1 MSTYADM
8 GIRSRAGPVLAI
20 VASTGTLALLWA
32 FRPSFAGLPRS
43 LEEPLTATG
52 LEDLGTLLAWLALA
66 CVALLVLVRAL
77 RSTARPRRQPVGA
90 RDRPGSRSREAERS
104 RPAGPA
110 RHSRGQASSPRS
122 SAFQEQVVLALSV
135 PAPTQAAVE
144 AEPRVEVAEEA
155 PTISVSVL
163 GPLQITG
170 GKRRRRLRASAR
182 ELIAYLALHRDGA
195 SRDQLLEALWPGEDP
210 KRSEQRLWQSSSDVR
225 RVLGSVITRERD
237 RYSLDGR
244 HVRLDVDELERLLAS
259 AGTADPERVQQ
270 VMERALALFTGEP
283 LSGSDYAWA
292 GGELRRLRA
301 IHVDLLEQAGRGR
314 LAAGEWRAALDAAER
329 GLAIDVLNEGLWRLA
344 LEAESALGLRE
355 AVAERY
361 EHLRVLLD
369 ERLGLEPARETRL
382 LHRRLLAQH

>member
-1 MSTYADM
+1 MSTYPDM
-8 GIRSRAGPVLAI
+8 GIRSRAGPVLAV

-32 FRPSFAGLPRS
+32 YRPSFAGLPRS

-52 LEDLGTLLAWLALA
+52 LEDFGTLLAWLALA
-66 CVALLVLVRAL
+66 CVALLVLLRAL
-77 RSTARPRRQPVGA
+77 RSTAHPRRRPVGA
-90 RDRPGSRSREAERS
+90 RDGPGSRSSEAER
-104 RPAGPA
+104 AGPA
-110 RHSRGQASSPRS
+110 RQSRSQASTPRS
-122 SAFQEQVVLALSV
+122 SAFQDQVVLTLSV
-135 PAPTQAAVE
+135 PAQTQAAVE

-155 PTISVSVL
+155 PPISVSLL

-170 GKRRRRLRASAR
+170 GKRRRRLRASAQ
-182 ELIAYLALHRDGA
+182 ELVAYLALHRAGA

-225 RVLGSVITRERD
+225 RVLGSVITRESD
-237 RYSLDGR
+237 RYSLDHGQ
-244 HVRLDVDELERLLAS
+244 VRLDVEELERLLAA

-301 IHVDLLEQAGRGR
+301 IHVDLLEQVGRGR
-314 LAAGEWRAALDAAER
+314 LAVGEPRAALDAAER

-361 EHLRVLLD
+361 EQLRVQLA
-369 ERLGLEPARETRL
+369 ERLGLEPAQETRL
-382 LHRRLLAQH
+382 LHRRLLAQQ